1 MIDGERSER
10 LAVTGEEA
18 LDDLWELGIAQ
29 DLWKYLENPSHN
41 FPGLLKF
48 QAAFDPQLV
57 YLVCLISMEFRRN
70 LTAFL

>member
-18 LDDLWELGIAQ
+18 LWELGIVQ
-29 DLWKYLENPSHN
+29 DLWKCLENPSRN